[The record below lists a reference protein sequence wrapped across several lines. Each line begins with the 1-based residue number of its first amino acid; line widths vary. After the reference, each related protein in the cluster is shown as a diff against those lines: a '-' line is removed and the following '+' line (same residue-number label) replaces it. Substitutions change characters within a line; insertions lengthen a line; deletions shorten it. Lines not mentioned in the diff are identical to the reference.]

1 MHPLHPE
8 TCTYCGAPMEPGDEY
23 CCECG
28 NPRKGI
34 VCPQCGT
41 LNFRCF
47 CSRCNLPLDELAV
60 AEIEKAKRDPV
71 FQKAQQLA
79 QEMAELEE
87 KIMEVYRNRNQ
98 TGGDE
103 GEIEYDVED
112 DIEEADFETVM
123 EMSEEDRQLIERYR
137 QVLGSTPVAPVT
149 HTAPKP
155 VQKTK
160 IAKPKIDKK
169 MRVGGVDLAE
179 MKVQYERQL
188 KEMQGLLNSM
198 QPDYNATPQLQRN
211 FCCAHKVVV
220 TTQRLVRKPTT
231 WICNFCGCEHNQ
243 PSECSRPELGGV
255 WKYNS
260 YTVTEQTIETR

>member
-23 CCECG
+23 CCKCG

-47 CSRCNLPLDELAV
+47 CSRCNLPLDELAL

-103 GEIEYDVED
+103 GEIEYAYKED
-112 DIEEADFETVM
+112 Y
-123 EMSEEDRQLIERYR
+123 SL
-137 QVLGSTPVAPVT
+137 S
-149 HTAPKP
+149 
-155 VQKTK
+155 
-160 IAKPKIDKK
+160 
-169 MRVGGVDLAE
+169 
-179 MKVQYERQL
+179 
-188 KEMQGLLNSM
+188 
-198 QPDYNATPQLQRN
+198 
-211 FCCAHKVVV
+211 
-220 TTQRLVRKPTT
+220 
-231 WICNFCGCEHNQ
+231 
-243 PSECSRPELGGV
+243 
-255 WKYNS
+255 
-260 YTVTEQTIETR
+260 